1 MASGIIYLAIIGMWV
16 AYFLPRWVHNKNE
29 FSGKSVERYKS
40 ALRVVAST
48 TPGAQI
54 GSGAIYTDVDRA
66 GRVAQQLMRRRIIFS
81 LITTTLILTT
91 AGAIMQTFTYIAIA
105 IPVTG
110 LVLYIAHVR
119 RQENSDRITRRRMD
133 QLHRTTEGVSHT
145 NLADVLSHNSHSEVK
160 VNQDH
165 WIPLSERELTGVTL
179 LPKGTAQSRAEWQPN
194 EIPVPTY
201 VNAPKAVQS
210 KRVLDLTEPG
220 RWTEEQERLER
231 EALAAAAPS
240 RDEVFDQQL
249 ADEAVQKLREMR
261 AANE

>member
-119 RQENSDRITRRRMD
+119 RQENSDRITRRRMH

-145 NLADVLSHNSHSEVK
+145 NLADVLTHNSHSEVK

-165 WIPLSERELTGVTL
+165 WIPLSERELTGVTI

-220 RWTEEQERLER
+220 KWTEEQERLER

>member
-145 NLADVLSHNSHSEVK
+145 NLADVLTHNSHSEVK

-165 WIPLSERELTGVTL
+165 WIPLSERELKGVVI
-179 LPKGTAQSRAEWQPN
+179 LPQGTAAVRNAWEPT
-194 EIPVPTY
+194 EVPVPTY
-201 VNAPKAVQS
+201 VNAPKAVAP
-210 KRVLDLTEPG
+210 KRVIDLTTPG
-220 RWTEEQERLER
+220 QWSEEQERLER
-231 EALAAAAPS
+231 EALAAASPS
-240 RDEVFDQQL
+240 RDEIFDQQL
-249 ADEAVQKLREMR
+249 ADEAVERLNQAR
-261 AANE
+261 ASNE